1 MKKGDAI
8 EKRVGEAI
16 KLFWLT
22 RDKQRENQGIKSG
35 TKDAGL
41 RAAVTGGKHLD
52 GFTDICRDLF
62 IDAGVPEA
70 HVFWKDRKELPGYY
84 RAEKNW
90 DLIVV
95 ADGHLLAV
103 IEFKAQVGLSF
114 GNNFN
119 NRVEEA
125 LGNASDLW
133 AAYREGALTPSAR
146 PWLGYVF
153 ILEDCQRSH
162 APIKVREPHFKVFR
176 EFQNASYAK
185 RYEIFLTKL
194 LRERLYDGACLL
206 MTPRDGGSRGKF
218 TSPSDELGFRN
229 FAAGLSAHA
238 IAFAK
243 THCPLAQEHPKP
255 GSALRAARNAQCS
268 SHLCQNIRPLRDHRH
283 ARRWPVLSQ

>member
-1 MKKGDAI
+1 MSDDLDKH
-8 EKRVGEAI
+8 VSQAI
-16 KLFWLT
+16 KLFWRT
-22 RDKQRENQGIKSG
+22 RDKQRKSQGRKTG
-35 TKDAGL
+35 QKDAGL

-62 IDAGVPEA
+62 IEAGVPEA
-70 HVFWKDRKELPGYY
+70 HVYWQSKKELPGYY

-95 ADGHLLAV
+95 ANGHLLAV
-103 IEFKAQVGLSF
+103 VEFKAQVGPSF

-119 NRVEEA
+119 NRAEEA

-133 AAYREGALTPSAR
+133 AAYREGAFKPSAR

-153 ILEDCQRSH
+153 ILEDCSRSR
-162 APIKVREPHFKVFR
+162 APVKVKEPHFQVFPD
-176 EFQNASYAK
+176 FKQASYAQ

-194 LRERLYDGACLL
+194 LRERLYDGACLFL
-206 MTPRDGGSRGKF
+206 TSRVGGLKGEFSN
-218 TSPSDELGFRN
+218 PSDELNFRS

-243 THCPLAQEHPKP
+243 THPF
-255 GSALRAARNAQCS
+255 G
-268 SHLCQNIRPLRDHRH
+268 
-283 ARRWPVLSQ
+283 